1 MLKDALETYLTIR
14 RSAGFGLEESE
25 RMLGLFVAFATD
37 RGDTHVRAAT
47 AIDWAKSART
57 LGVRHQRLQ
66 CVALF
71 AQHLRAEDPRHES
84 PRKDLFHL
92 PPREL
97 RPYIYSPEEARQ
109 LVAAAGQL
117 GPVGSLRPHTF
128 AALFALLFSTGMR
141 ISEALALR
149 FVDVADGGLYIVGTK
164 FRKRRFVPLHETAQA
179 GLRRYLEL
187 RRARASTTDHV
198 FINIHGEP
206 LGYKAVSPAF
216 HKSLEV
222 AGVSRPPGE
231 PRPRIHD
238 ARHTFAVRALET
250 SPDGRDRIGQHMRAL
265 STYLGH
271 SNVADTYWYLQATPR
286 LMHDIADACENQ
298 LAKGGAR

>member
-1 MLKDALETYLTIR
+1 MLKDALDMYLTIR

-25 RMLGLFVAFATD
+25 RMLGLFVAFATE
-37 RGDTHVRAAT
+37 RGDIHVRAAT
-47 AIDWAKSART
+47 AIEWAKSART

-71 AQHLRAEDPRHES
+71 AQHLLRGGPALRGPPQGPLSSAATRAASVHLQPRVGPPAGHRRWAAR
-84 PRKDLFHL
+84 PRWVSAPAYVRGVVRVALLDGHAHL
-92 PPREL
+92 R
-97 RPYIYSPEEARQ
+97 
-109 LVAAAGQL
+109 GL
-117 GPVGSLRPHTF
+117 GP
-128 AALFALLFSTGMR
+128 
-141 ISEALALR
+141 R
-149 FVDVADGGLYIVGTK
+149 FVDLADGGLYIVGTK
-164 FRKRRFVPLHETAQA
+164 FRKRRFVPLHETAQT

-187 RRARASTTDHV
+187 RTARASTTDHV
-198 FINIHGEP
+198 FINLHGEP

-216 HKSLEV
+216 HKSLDI
-222 AGVSRPPGE
+222 AGIKRPPGE

-271 SNVADTYWYLQATPR
+271 SNVADTYLYLQATPR
-286 LMHDIADACENQ
+286 LMHDIADAGENQ
-298 LAKGGAR
+298 LSKGGAR

>member
-1 MLKDALETYLTIR
+1 MLKDALEMYLVIR

-25 RMLGLFVAFATD
+25 RMLGLFVAFSTA
-37 RGDTHVRAAT
+37 RGETHVRATT
-47 AIDWAKSART
+47 AIEWAKSART

-66 CVALF
+66 CIALF
-71 AQHLRAEDPRHES
+71 AQHLRAEDPRHEV

-97 RPYIYSPEEARQ
+97 RPYIYSHEEAQR

-117 GPVGSLRPHTF
+117 GPAGSLRPHTF
-128 AALFALLFSTGMR
+128 AALFALLFSTGLR

-149 FVDVADGGLYIVGTK
+149 FADVADGGLYIQGTK

-187 RRARASTTDHV
+187 RMTRASTTDHV
-198 FINIHGEP
+198 FINVHGRP

-216 HKSLEV
+216 HRSLEI
-222 AGVSRPPGE
+222 AGVKRPQGE

-271 SNVADTYWYLQATPR
+271 SNVADTYWYLRATPR

-298 LAKGGAR
+298 LTKGGAR